1 MTAPNAA
8 VGTAPGAGL
17 VPVSP
22 GEMRRRRAIAR
33 SNRASAVA
41 RGNVHALRHGVYS
54 SVAVREDVLDMAAMV
69 YASAP
74 WLDVIRD
81 ALAVEATARL
91 DTLVDAAL
99 AKLGTPTQEITSMY
113 SRCEGQLLR
122 NLSELG
128 LTPRAAADLGIAK
141 LDATAR
147 AMRLS
152 EASLSRY
159 RPAPRLMPER
169 VTNLPAPAGKPTAQ
183 EHEDVD

>member
-1 MTAPNAA
+1 
-8 VGTAPGAGL
+8 
-17 VPVSP
+17 
-22 GEMRRRRAIAR
+22 MRRRRAIAR

-81 ALAVEATARL
+81 ALAVEATARLIVRLRRL